1 MAESNEFLLEGI
13 YGFTERLLVDKFWQ
27 DEDISEERNGRQMQD
42 LKADDV
48 NADLESESRLTNT
61 ATVEVFQAE
70 DNAKLEAVETQDA
83 RFLANGE
90 KSSI

>member
-1 MAESNEFLLEGI
+1 
-13 YGFTERLLVDKFWQ
+13 
-27 DEDISEERNGRQMQD
+27 MQD